1 MNRLPSH
8 FVTMLLHVKSSLC
21 SFNIE
26 YTCLFIVNDKHRI
39 YFTSIICMYLCVSD
53 IMSPQPVKQL
63 LLIFCYLLFNVFWTI
78 WPVNLVPR
86 SRYFLTL
93 HIKRGHKLS
102 YNLTILII
110 LYCLYLSAMFSKI
123 SQLTNDLGHSACCIS
138 PSHQCS
144 NIPSCCMSIYYN
156 LVILKLNNNPLIVV
170 CTLVNHY
177 VDNLVSRATC
187 TKTCVGVVSRQAG
200 DIYHKTI
207 LQPYVFNVC
216 CYTCRPTFIY
226 TMEFFVVNDFTNSH
240 ECIVLVL
247 LLFYYVVYI
256 YNGG

>member
-1 MNRLPSH
+1 
-8 FVTMLLHVKSSLC
+8 MLWHQSLKS
-21 SFNIE
+21 IH
-26 YTCLFIVNDKHRI
+26 YRI
-39 YFTSIICMYLCVSD
+39 
-53 IMSPQPVKQL
+53 
-63 LLIFCYLLFNVFWTI
+63 LLIFQTKKTTDLRVKTWGGIKDMLSPPCQNMGGIHT
-78 WPVNLVPR
+78 PHPPR
-86 SRYFLTL
+86 DLRP
-93 HIKRGHKLS
+93 
-102 YNLTILII
+102 
-110 LYCLYLSAMFSKI
+110 C
-123 SQLTNDLGHSACCIS
+123 LGHSACCIS

-226 TMEFFVVNDFTNSH
+226 TMEFFVVNDFIITPMNA
-240 ECIVLVL
+240 
-247 LLFYYVVYI
+247 LF
-256 YNGG
+256 